1 MRKSEFRGWTNVF
14 RFTLTQTWKNR
25 SFLIFMIIT
34 WVISLLAIPTMKA
47 FTSKGKEKK
56 EYDIDKVVIEKV
68 YVLDEFQFTA
78 MGFNAEV
85 FKEKEIFKD
94 IPVVQVYGKE
104 YEDLAKEVNE
114 EPKSIIIHIC
124 PGMTGVSFDI
134 VRAIESDVTEK
145 ECDYIGQLLADEFNV
160 FKYEASGMGEEQLKA
175 LEVQYDVV
183 GLLEE
188 KDGTFVEER
197 AHISSAKYWVVYG
210 LIFIIMMIAITGST
224 QVATAVATDKSSKVM
239 EYLLTS
245 VRPLALVFGKVL
257 AQVVSVVLQ
266 LGITFFLAFVSNR
279 VTALVTGE
287 NYLKMKLPEG
297 IFENITPVNVMI
309 ALLAV
314 AFGVML
320 YGFIAGLCGSLVS
333 KLEELQESLSVLT
346 ISTMIGAYLA
356 MFAAMSMQK
365 SLTSPLFYAAVFV
378 PLSSPFFLPGICL
391 VGVGSIWI
399 KLAAVAIL
407 LVLDVIVLIASAR
420 VYEMLILYNGTKL
433 KFKDIFKFLKQ
444 AKGGKAA

>member
-34 WVISLLAIPTMKA
+34 WVVSLLAIPALKV

-56 EYDIDKVVIEKV
+56 EYNVEESVIEKV
-68 YVLDEFQFTA
+68 YVLDELQFTA
-78 MGFNAEV
+78 LGFNVEV
-85 FKEKEIFKD
+85 FKEKDVFKD
-94 IPVVQVYGKE
+94 IEVVKVYGKE
-104 YEDLAKEVNE
+104 YDDLAKEVNE
-114 EPKSIIIHIC
+114 EPKNVIIHMYM
-124 PGMTGVSFDI
+124 GVTGVNFDV
-134 VRAIESDVTEK
+134 VRAIESDVK
-145 ECDYIGQLLADEFNV
+145 ENECEYIGALLADEFGT

-183 GLLEE
+183 GLIEE

-197 AHISSAKYWVVYG
+197 AHISSAKYWVVYAM
-210 LIFIIMMIAITGST
+210 IFIIMMIAVTGST

-257 AQVVSVVLQ
+257 AQVVSVLIQ
-266 LGITFFLAFVSNR
+266 LGVTFGLAFVSNK
-279 VTALVTGE
+279 VTAIVTGE
-287 NYLKMKLPEG
+287 NYLQMKLPEG
-297 IFENITPVNVMI
+297 IFENITVSNV
-309 ALLAV
+309 LVTLVAV
-314 AFGVML
+314 ALGVML
-320 YGFIAGLCGSLVS
+320 YGFIAGLCGALVS
-333 KLEELQESLSVLT
+333 KLEELQESLSTLT
-346 ISTMIGAYLA
+346 VCTIIGAYLA

-365 SLTSPLFYAAVFV
+365 SLTSPLFYAALFV
-378 PLSSPFFLPGICL
+378 PLSTPFFLPGICL
-391 VGVGSIWI
+391 VGVGSLWI
-399 KLAAVAIL
+399 QLLAVAIL
-407 LVLDVIVLIASAR
+407 AVLDLVVLVASAR
-420 VYEMLILYNGTKL
+420 VYEMLILYNGNKL